1 MFTTGEKIWILSI
14 MLYLIWALIGFHLEI
29 GLEVISIWG
38 SLGMIIFVLLFNFIR
53 LIKITNHGKSK

>member
-38 SLGMIIFVLLFNFIR
+38 SFGMIIFILLFNFIR
-53 LIKITNHGKSK
+53 LIKITNNGKNK